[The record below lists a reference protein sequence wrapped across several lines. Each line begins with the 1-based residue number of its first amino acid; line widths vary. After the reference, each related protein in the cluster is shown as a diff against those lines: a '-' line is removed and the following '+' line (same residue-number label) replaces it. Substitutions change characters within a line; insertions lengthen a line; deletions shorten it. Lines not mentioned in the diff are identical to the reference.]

1 MYYMVSN
8 RVLKNG
14 TLTSEIGTESYWTS
28 DGLGPV
34 DQLASWTKAEKDEFQ
49 KALVRA
55 TGKFPQILDP
65 ENHEEQRHVGVFVH
79 GFNNSWGGA
88 AVRYKGIADDL
99 YAANDLGICV
109 LFTWPSNGA
118 ALGYIPDRLDARRS
132 ADSLAGVL
140 SDLYDWAIQKQVDG
154 SRDPKKGCRAKISLI
169 AHSMGAYV
177 TQKAMQT
184 VWTRKNKPL
193 LVSLINQMLLVAAD
207 VDNDLFSSGEAV
219 DNSDGDA
226 VANLCYRIT
235 ALYTGRDSTLGLSAG
250 FKHFGKRRLG
260 RSGLAGGEPDN
271 VWAVDCSA
279 LIDPKL
285 RKVHSSYFNP
295 TESQCGELM
304 RQVLRGDDR
313 TLIAT
318 WVKGPV

>member
-8 RVLKNG
+8 RELVAG
-14 TLTSEIGTESYWTS
+14 TLTSRIGDDTYWTS
-28 DGLGPV
+28 DGSGPQ
-34 DQLASWTKAEKDEFQ
+34 DQLASWTSATKDEFK
-49 KALVRA
+49 KALVKA
-55 TGKFPQILDP
+55 TGRFPQILDP

-79 GFNNSWGGA
+79 GFNNSWDGA
-88 AVRYKGIADDL
+88 ARRYKGIADDL
-99 YAANDLGICV
+99 YAANNLGICV
-109 LFTWPSNGA
+109 LFTWPSDGS

-132 ADSLAGVL
+132 ADSLASML

-154 SRDPKKGCRAKISLI
+154 SLDPAKGCRAKISLI
-169 AHSMGAYV
+169 AHSMGAFV

-207 VDNDLFSSGEAV
+207 VDNDLFSSGEVV

-226 VANLCYRIT
+226 MSNLCYRIT

-250 FKHFGKRRLG
+250 VKHFGKRRLG
-260 RSGLAGGEPDN
+260 RSGLAGREPDN
-271 VWAVDCSA
+271 VWGVDCSG
-279 LIDPKL
+279 LINPSVG
-285 RKVHSSYFNP
+285 KVHSSYFKP
-295 TESQCGELM
+295 TESTCGELM

-313 TLIAT
+313 TVIAA
-318 WVKGPV
+318 WLRGLV

>member
-8 RVLKNG
+8 RVLSKG
-14 TLTSEIGTESYWTS
+14 TLTSEIGENSYWIS
-28 DGLGPV
+28 DGAGPL
-34 DQLASWTKAEKDEFQ
+34 DQLTSWKAETADGFR
-49 KALVRA
+49 KALIRVA
-55 TGKFPQILDP
+55 GKFPQILDP
-65 ENHEEQRHVGVFVH
+65 EEHEQQRHIGVFVH
-79 GFNNSWGGA
+79 GFNNSWDDA
-88 AVRYKGIADDL
+88 ARRYKGIADDL
-99 YAANDLGICV
+99 YAANGLGICV
-109 LFTWPSNGA
+109 LFTWPSDGS

-132 ADSLAGVL
+132 ADALADVL
-140 SDLYDWAIQKQVDG
+140 SDLYDWAVQKQLDG
-154 SRDPKKGCRAKISLI
+154 SKDPTKGCRVKISLI

-177 TQKAMQT
+177 TQRAMQT

-226 VANLCYRIT
+226 VANLCYRVT

-271 VWAVDCSA
+271 VWDVDCSG
-279 LIDPKL
+279 LIAPSVG
-285 RKVHSSYFNP
+285 KVHSAYFEP
-295 TESQCGELM
+295 TQSKCGELM

-318 WVKGPV
+318 WLKGNV